1 MAPRTAIPP
10 TTPPRSLDLPPLIS
24 LGLERVGARVAQ
36 QLTSDVPEVH
46 ALCRSLEKYRG
57 KMLRPTLS
65 LLCAHAVRLDPLE
78 LVNEALIVPDVVT
91 VASVV
96 EMIHL
101 ATLVHDDVLDEA
113 ETRRGHATINRI
125 EGNEVAVILGDFLIS
140 QSFHLC
146 SSLDTQKT
154 ALRVGE
160 ITSAVCAGELLQ
172 LARRGDAKLDEPTYF
187 RIIERKTAAL
197 IGLACEVGARHAGA
211 DEATCT
217 AMYRFGM
224 HLGIAFQI
232 QDDLLDLIGDEA
244 VVGKPLG
251 KDIEKGKVTLPVLHH
266 MGRLASA
273 EREAIEARIRTSTP
287 LNGSRSMLAARLDAS
302 GSIEYARRVA
312 REHIERALGELACL
326 GESAARERLA
336 AVAESVIDRQF

>member
-1 MAPRTAIPP
+1 M
-10 TTPPRSLDLPPLIS
+10 
-24 LGLERVGARVAQ
+24 GLHRVGARIAA

-57 KMLRPTLS
+57 KMFRPTLT
-65 LLCAHAVRLDPLE
+65 LLCAHAVRADALE
-78 LVNEALIVPDVVT
+78 NPDESRLIDDVIT

-113 ETRRGHATINRI
+113 DTRRGHATINRI
-125 EGNEVAVILGDFLIS
+125 EGNEIAVILGDFLIS

-146 SSLDTQKT
+146 SSLESQKT
-154 ALRVGE
+154 SLRVGE

-172 LARRGDAKLDEPTYF
+172 LARRGDAGLDERTYF
-187 RIIERKTAAL
+187 RIIERKTGAL

-211 DEATCT
+211 DEALCS

-232 QDDLLDLIGDEA
+232 QDDLLDLIGDED

-266 MGRLASA
+266 MERVAAA
-273 EREAIEARIRTSTP
+273 ERGVLAARIRESTA
-287 LNGSRSMLAARLDAS
+287 LNGSRPRFVARLEET
-302 GSIEYARRVA
+302 GSIEYARGVA
-312 REHIERALGELACL
+312 REHVERALECLRGLAS
-326 GESAARERLA
+326 GSGRDRLA
-336 AVAESVIDRQF
+336 GLTEAVIDRRF